1 MMNSTQA
8 GVLLIIKSALTGE
21 KYTLPNDFDL
31 AQAAKIA
38 RKHQI
43 IALFYYGALN
53 CGISDALPEM
63 QTLFMQT
70 CSLISLSERQNFEIN
85 RLFKLFEENKIDY
98 LPLKGT
104 LLKRMYPKSEMRIMS
119 DADIL
124 IRTEQHDAI
133 RPIMLD
139 LGYAEKIESNHEFV
153 WEKGNIVFE
162 LHKRLIPSYNKDYYN
177 YYGDGWR
184 LAVPSSD
191 NCTRYEMSAED
202 EMIYIFT
209 HYAKHYRDAGV
220 GIKHI
225 LDLWVYK
232 SYKPELDND
241 YILAE
246 LKKLQLDVFYKHTMN
261 TLEVWFGNG
270 TPTEQTKLI
279 SDVIFNSGVYG
290 THRAHVLSDA
300 VKISKTVGSSQKTK
314 LKKTLEMVFLPYSSM
329 TMKYPFLKKAPVLL
343 PIMWVVRWFEAIFI
357 KKGAIRNNRDNLKIL
372 SVENIDDY
380 QSALNFVG
388 LDFNFKE

>member
-1 MMNSTQA
+1 MMDSQQLGIIT
-8 GVLLIIKSALTGE
+8 IIKSALTGE
-21 KYTLPNDFDL
+21 KYTLLNDFDF
-31 AQAAKIA
+31 AEAAKIA

-53 CGISDALPEM
+53 CGISNDLPEM
-63 QTLFMQT
+63 QNLFMLT
-70 CSLISLSERQNFEIN
+70 CNLISLSERQNFEIN
-85 RLFKLFEENKIDY
+85 KLFCVFEENKIDY
-98 LPLKGT
+98 MPLKGT
-104 LLKRMYPKSEMRIMS
+104 LLKKIYPKSEMRIMS

-133 RPIMLD
+133 RPLMLE
-139 LGYAEKIESNHEFV
+139 LGYEEKVESNHEFV
-153 WEKGNIVFE
+153 WKKNNIIFE

-184 LAVPSSD
+184 LGVPTDNSTLYTMSS
-191 NCTRYEMSAED
+191 ED

-232 SYKPELDND
+232 INNPNLNDN

-246 LKKLQLDVFYKHTMN
+246 LKKLQLDLFYKNTMD
-261 TLEVWFGNG
+261 TLEVWFNNG
-270 TPTEQTKLI
+270 TPTDQTELI
-279 SDVIFNSGVYG
+279 TKVIFDSGVYG
-290 THRAHVLSDA
+290 THKAHILSAA
-300 VKISKTVGSSQKTK
+300 VKTTK
-314 LKKTLEMVFLPYSSM
+314 NLGTAKKTRFTRILHTIFLPYSS
-329 TMKYPFLKKAPVLL
+329 LKKRYSILEKAPVLL

-357 KKGAIRNNRDNLKIL
+357 RKGSVKSNQQRLKIL
-372 SVENIDDY
+372 SVENINDY